1 MNAHT
6 TLRPTP
12 SHALIATACMVL
24 SALAPLVALAEPPV
38 APVSSTLES
47 RVALSDLDLAT
58 PEGVALAHKRLE
70 RKAENLCR
78 QLWDDDS
85 MLRRT
90 YEACVNETL
99 ANALQQLNM
108 SVLAAADRART
119 R

>member
-1 MNAHT
+1 MNPQT
-6 TLRPTP
+6 ILRPAP
-12 SHALIATACMVL
+12 PYAVIATACLVL
-24 SALAPLVALAEPPV
+24 SAVAPLVAFGEPPV
-38 APVSSTLES
+38 ASATSTLES

-58 PEGVALAHKRLE
+58 PEGVTLAHKRLE
-70 RKAENLCR
+70 RKAEYLCR
-78 QLWDDDS
+78 QFWDDDS

>member
-1 MNAHT
+1 MNAQT
-6 TLRPTP
+6 TLRPAP
-12 SHALIATACMVL
+12 SYAVIATACMVL
-24 SALAPLVALAEPPV
+24 SAVAPLVAFAEPPV
-38 APVSSTLES
+38 ARASSTLES
-47 RVALSDLDLAT
+47 RVALSDLDLTT
-58 PEGVALAHKRLE
+58 PEGIALAHKRLE
-70 RKAENLCR
+70 RKAEYLCR

-108 SVLAAADRART
+108 SVLAAADQTRT